1 MTHTLMSILEVTE
14 VKGKGKPT
22 LFQRETNIEEP

>member
-1 MTHTLMSILEVTE
+1 MSILEVTE

-22 LFQRETNIEEP
+22 LFQRETNIEEPSLHLA